1 MSKNIK
7 NLRNASAVLV
17 LAGATFMLF
26 SCGTAASQEP
36 APKAP
41 QAPADTGPDE
51 NTDKAPPQEEIEEK
65 EEEAVPAEPVLVTVV
80 LKIPGKGEVDGTFTI
95 TSIED
100 EGVQVAT
107 DRKAGTTVEIKPGF
121 YNISA
126 KTPHVL
132 GSPVVTIEEEDV
144 PAGVEEVK
152 KVVEFPVGTVNLR
165 TMKRGRC
172 RPMGLSLRQGDGD
185 WIEPKSLKT
194 CQDVTLMAGQW
205 EAEIHL
211 DKKHAFAVEFYVN
224 EGGSSSIPVDIS
236 N

>member
-7 NLRNASAVLV
+7 SLRNVSAVLV
-17 LAGATFMLF
+17 LAGAAFMLF
-26 SCGTAASQEP
+26 SCGGAASQEP
-36 APKAP
+36 APQAP
-41 QAPADTGPDE
+41 EAPADAVPDG
-51 NTDKAPPQEEIEEK
+51 NTDTAPPQEEVEE
-65 EEEAVPAEPVLVTVV
+65 EEEAVPDEPVLVTVV

-107 DRKAGTTVEIKPGF
+107 DKKAGTAVELKPGF

-126 KTPHVL
+126 KTRLVL

-172 RPMGLSLRQGDGD
+172 QPMGLSLRQGDGE

-194 CQDVTLMAGQW
+194 CQDVTIMAGQW